1 MPQQPQSAPVP
12 RPVGTHMANQHPTDV
27 TALSS
32 QAPSQQQQ
40 QRYGAQLPGQHPPL
54 GHPQQQILLH
64 QQNLQTQQQQYP
76 ANSYGKEH
84 ISSQLKWWCS
94 MKTWN

>member
-1 MPQQPQSAPVP
+1 MQQQPQNSSVP
-12 RPVGTHMANQHPTDV
+12 RPAGTQMANQHPANL

-40 QRYGAQLPGQHPPL
+40 QQQRYGAQLPGQNPPL

-64 QQNLQTQQQQYP
+64 QQNLQAQQQQYP
-76 ANSYGKEH
+76 ANSYGKEYVNAY
-84 ISSQLKWWCS
+84 LK
-94 MKTWN
+94 